1 MPRWF
6 VYILRCKNGSL
17 YTGITNNLEARVAKH
32 NAGKG
37 AKYTRAFGPV
47 RIVYSKAMRT
57 ATAARKREALIKG
70 WSKAAKEK
78 LVNHVGHDRRGQS
91 S

>member
-1 MPRWF
+1 MPRWV

-32 NAGKG
+32 NAGMG

-47 RIVYSKAMRT
+47 RIVYSKVMRT
-57 ATAARKREALIKG
+57 ATAARKHEAKIKG
-70 WSKAAKEK
+70 WTKAVKEK
-78 LVNHVGHDRRGQS
+78 LVKDFGLK
-91 S
+91 